1 MLVLESLVVINFL
14 KLQLEWAESV
24 ITCLRHDEM
33 YCHLNSSGGPGVHHL
48 DEKPFTTDCM
58 DQLLTY
64 YALKALEFPPPV
76 ILTPQEACE
85 FE

>member
-1 MLVLESLVVINFL
+1 MITFL
-14 KLQLEWAESV
+14 RE
-24 ITCLRHDEM
+24 DEM

-48 DEKPFTTDCM
+48 EEKPFTTDCI

-85 FE
+85 FIIMVYTSV

>member
-1 MLVLESLVVINFL
+1 VID
-14 KLQLEWAESV
+14 
-24 ITCLRHDEM
+24 CLREDEM
-33 YCHLNSSGGPGVHHL
+33 YCHLNIAGGPGLEHL
-48 DEKPFTTDCM
+48 DDKPFTTDNM

-85 FE
+85 FVCIITNTLYCILPVNSCGCYK